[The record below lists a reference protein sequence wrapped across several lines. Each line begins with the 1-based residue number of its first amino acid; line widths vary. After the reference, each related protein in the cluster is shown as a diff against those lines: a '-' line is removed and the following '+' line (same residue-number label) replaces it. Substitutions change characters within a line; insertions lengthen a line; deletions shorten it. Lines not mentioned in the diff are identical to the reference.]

1 LWGELLRIYIKYDS
15 DGNGNMDDGEFT
27 LLLKELLT
35 ETSQSALDYV
45 FKNAFRMD
53 INNDSWFV
61 FDEFVISFQ

>member
-1 LWGELLRIYIKYDS
+1 
-15 DGNGNMDDGEFT
+15 MDDGEFT
-27 LLLKELLT
+27 LLLKELLN